1 MISFALGEL
10 NCSLQYLYT
19 MTMAEFNIRLFSFNR
34 QAERQDML
42 FREVSYYSMIGS
54 HLNPKKLPKTKQQFW
69 ALPSEQTMNKE
80 RMNRMKEA
88 IIKAREQYNNRNNV

>member
-69 ALPSEQTMNKE
+69 ALPSEEKNTRDRLRKTFDMYKKLILNK
-80 RMNRMKEA
+80 KE
-88 IIKAREQYNNRNNV
+88 